1 MIWLIGNIL
10 SGKTRLSV
18 LVPDVAMAAADPLA
32 DPLVARPADALA
44 AQAA

>member
-18 LVPDVAMAAADPLA
+18 LVPDVATVAAALLA
-32 DPLVARPADALA
+32 DPLVAHPAAALPA
-44 AQAA
+44 LVT